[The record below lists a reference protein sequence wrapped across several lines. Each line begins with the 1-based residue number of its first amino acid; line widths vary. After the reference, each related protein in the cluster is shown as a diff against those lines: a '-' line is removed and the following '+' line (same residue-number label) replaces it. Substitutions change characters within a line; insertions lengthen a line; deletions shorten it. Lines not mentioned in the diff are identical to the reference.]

1 MVRVRSTAE
10 MSKFLEWE
18 GEVPDEIPEDERW
31 YWIKHNIEGDE
42 FYEPDPTQGDW
53 IWGTEVEVIKDKD

>member
-10 MSKFLEWE
+10 MVAFLEWE

-31 YWIKHNIEGDE
+31 YWIKNNIEGDE
-42 FYEPDPTQGDW
+42 FNEPDPTQGDW
-53 IWGTEVEVIKDKD
+53 IWGTDVQVIEDKD

>member
-18 GEVPDEIPEDERW
+18 GEVPDEIPD
-31 YWIKHNIEGDE
+31 IE
-42 FYEPDPTQGDW
+42 YLINYLTNCL
-53 IWGTEVEVIKDKD
+53 IT